1 MDALLDDPVFFAPF
15 ERFLTPGG
23 WVGRRRLAPTAI
35 WANPSSPSAS
45 TQTEKL
51 GLKGRAGGATPDGP
65 RNGPS
70 ATGRPRRSMA
80 ATQKRPLTR
89 AFTAERVT
97 RIELAWPAWKESA
110 RLREPTRMRL
120 LV

>member
-1 MDALLDDPVFFAPF
+1 VDALLDDPVFFAPF

-65 RNGPS
+65 RN
-70 ATGRPRRSMA
+70 ARPRRA
-80 ATQKRPLTR
+80 VTRKHGGIAKGPLTR
-89 AFTAERVT
+89 AFT
-97 RIELAWPAWKESA
+97 WSG
-110 RLREPTRMRL
+110 
-120 LV
+120 